1 MNPFAAGG
9 GVTGR
14 RYGFLP
20 NYFEP
25 LLLLIILFAKKIFR
39 MNGAKTAKGIKVM
52 LVFKRL
58 ELCRDMKIK
67 L

>member
-1 MNPFAAGG
+1 
-9 GVTGR
+9 
-14 RYGFLP
+14 
-20 NYFEP
+20 
-25 LLLLIILFAKKIFR
+25 